1 MEVLMTKEV
10 LKKNTKRQ
18 DAMDSITASPK
29 AAENLKQLS
38 GKYKNDEDF
47 LLDAIEK
54 QPAVYMYVDKKFKND
69 PEFVRKAIVRNPDVL
84 GHMGNSEEQ
93 SVTDINSAY
102 YYLDLVK
109 GDEEKTERLKKHF
122 SADVI
127 NKLEEAS
134 RPLDRGSASRRRVK
148 EKTNNQPV
156 DKEKEKATSKLWNL
170 IYNSSLDSAVGKNGK
185 TLRTIF
191 EEIYNEA
198 EEVAGA
204 DKYDMVMNSL
214 TRELAEQFGAEY
226 VKDLGKQSA
235 ALTKLLNDA
244 NVDLGKKNVQGQ
256 GLAYIFATKSKN
268 PYVWWVLKT
277 NGKLDISD
285 AEMKKIE
292 KVKSADPIFVAEI
305 KKYKEQKEN
314 ERTTQNTTVDSAQSV
329 AQQGSETV
337 QVTEPAKPKENN
349 GQTEQTVVTPKEETA
364 EATAEG
370 TEKKKG
376 LFERLKARMQQRK
389 SDKATNKLYKLLT
402 KGPFNKDD
410 KEEADRL
417 IKEEGANIKKAVLR
431 MSKQNRYPDEA
442 WAYLTEKLP
451 ELKEVEEKLKP
462 KSKEGNNETVQAPV
476 ETPKEEAAEATAE
489 GTGKKKGLF
498 ERLKER
504 MQQRKSDKNQQKLNK
519 LLIKALK
526 ADEFDKNAVEDL
538 IQLGADI
545 TDPKI
550 IKSKT
555 KYSYNAQVFLD
566 YQKYLKKE
574 TAPVSEAT
582 YKLYKLLT
590 KETFD
595 EDDKKEADRLIKVE
609 GANVYEVDLPST
621 LHDKFSSEAEKYIE
635 EKELEK
641 FYTEKAE
648 AELKDKE
655 DVNKQLDAVLNAENC
670 DIKKAV
676 ELVKKGARLLKLR
689 EALDKSEQY
698 AENWLKLILEL
709 AVIKGKDNEIKQK
722 QEQEAL
728 YFKFLKDAKEGN
740 IDAVKEAIDK
750 GVNVDV
756 NWAFLDYLAQQ
767 NTKVHTEIQKMII
780 EAQKK
785 KNKRQTQNEEERDQ

>member
-1 MEVLMTKEV
+1 MGEYGSFNDKRGA
-10 LKKNTKRQ
+10 KKNKKRQ
-18 DAMDSITASPK
+18 DAMDSITKSPE
-29 AAENLKQLS
+29 AAGNLMQLS
-38 GKYKNDEDF
+38 RKYKNDEDF

-54 QPAVYMYVDKKFKND
+54 QPAVYMYVHKKFKND

-148 EKTNNQPV
+148 EKANNEPV

-226 VKDLGKQSA
+226 VKDLGKQGA

-314 ERTTQNTTVDSAQSV
+314 ERTTQNATADSAQPV
-329 AQQGSETV
+329 AQQSNENA
-337 QVTEPAKPKENN
+337 QVTEQANPKEND
-349 GQTEQTVVTPKEETA
+349 GQTEQTVVTSKKE
-364 EATAEG
+364 TAEG

-376 LFERLKARMQQRK
+376 LFERLKALMQQRK
-389 SDKATNKLYKLLT
+389 SDKK
-402 KGPFNKDD
+402 
-410 KEEADRL
+410 
-417 IKEEGANIKKAVLR
+417 
-431 MSKQNRYPDEA
+431 
-442 WAYLTEKLP
+442 
-451 ELKEVEEKLKP
+451 
-462 KSKEGNNETVQAPV
+462 
-476 ETPKEEAAEATAE
+476 
-489 GTGKKKGLF
+489 
-498 ERLKER
+498 
-504 MQQRKSDKNQQKLNK
+504 QQKLNK

-526 ADEFDKNAVEDL
+526 AGEFVKEAVEAL

-550 IKSKT
+550 IKGKT

-566 YQKYLKKE
+566 YQDYLKRE
-574 TAPVSEAT
+574 TEPVSEAT

-609 GANVYEVDLPST
+609 GANVFKILLPST
-621 LHDKFSSEAEKYIE
+621 RHDKFSPEAEKYIE

-655 DVNKQLDAVLNAENC
+655 DVNKQLDYTKEIAELKKFIRNINVKVTTKYKRDSMLELVEKIEKSDYLALLEKELGNVT
-670 DIKKAV
+670 DIKKKIQNAHDFSSD
-676 ELVKKGARLLKLR
+676 EEIKMMSAISQLSQIKEDVKNQKLSANCSWEKYIEIVNFIIQNSESSSKEFKDGMINLK
-689 EALDKSEQY
+689 KSLE
-698 AENWLKLILEL
+698 EL
-709 AVIKGKDNEIKQK
+709 A
-722 QEQEAL
+722 
-728 YFKFLKDAKEGN
+728 
-740 IDAVKEAIDK
+740 
-750 GVNVDV
+750 
-756 NWAFLDYLAQQ
+756 
-767 NTKVHTEIQKMII
+767 
-780 EAQKK
+780 
-785 KNKRQTQNEEERDQ
+785 QTQQSSEEEKE

>member
-1 MEVLMTKEV
+1 MGVYGNFKEKRDA
-10 LKKNTKRQ
+10 KKGTKRRE
-18 DAMDSITASPK
+18 AMESITASP
-29 AAENLKQLS
+29 AAAGNLKQLS
-38 GKYKNDEDF
+38 WIYKNDEDF

-54 QPAVYMYVDKKFKND
+54 QPAVYMYVGKKFKND
-69 PEFVRKAIVRNPDVL
+69 PEFVRMAIVRNPDVL

-134 RPLDRGSASRRRVK
+134 RPLERGSASRRRVK
-148 EKTNNQPV
+148 EKANNEQV
-156 DKEKEKATSKLWNL
+156 DKEKEKVTSKLWNL

-204 DKYDMVMNSL
+204 DKYAMVMNSL
-214 TRELAEQFGAEY
+214 TRELSEQFGAEY
-226 VKDLGKQSA
+226 VKDLSKQGA

-244 NVDLGKKNVQGQ
+244 NVDLGKKNAQGQ

-277 NGKLDISD
+277 NGKLDITD
-285 AEMKKIE
+285 EEMKKIE

-314 ERTTQNTTVDSAQSV
+314 ERTTQNTTVDSAQPV
-329 AQQGSETV
+329 AQQGNETV

-349 GQTEQTVVTPKEETA
+349 SQAEQTVVTPKEETA

-389 SDKATNKLYKLLT
+389 SDKK
-402 KGPFNKDD
+402 
-410 KEEADRL
+410 
-417 IKEEGANIKKAVLR
+417 
-431 MSKQNRYPDEA
+431 
-442 WAYLTEKLP
+442 
-451 ELKEVEEKLKP
+451 
-462 KSKEGNNETVQAPV
+462 
-476 ETPKEEAAEATAE
+476 
-489 GTGKKKGLF
+489 
-498 ERLKER
+498 
-504 MQQRKSDKNQQKLNK
+504 QQKLNK
-519 LLIKALK
+519 RLIKALK
-526 ADEFDKNAVEDL
+526 ADEFDKEAVEDL

-550 IKSKT
+550 IKGKT

-566 YQKYLKKE
+566 YQEYLKGE
-574 TAPVSEAT
+574 TKPVSEAT

-590 KETFD
+590 KEAFD

-609 GANVYEVDLPST
+609 GANVFKILLPST
-621 LHDKFSSEAEKYIE
+621 LHDKFSPEAEKYIN
-635 EKELEK
+635 EKEIEK
-641 FYTEKAE
+641 VYTEMAE
-648 AELKDKE
+648 AELKYKE
-655 DVNKQLDAVLNAENC
+655 DVNKQLDAVLNAKNC

-676 ELVKKGARLLKLR
+676 ELVKKGARLLEPL
-689 EALDKSEQY
+689 EALDRSEQY
-698 AENWLKLILEL
+698 VQNWLNLTCEL
-709 AVIKGKDNEIKQK
+709 AEIKYGKDNEIKQK

>member
-1 MEVLMTKEV
+1 MGVYGNSNDIKDV
-10 LKKNTKRQ
+10 KKHNKRQ
-18 DAMDSITASPK
+18 EAMDSITASPADAGK
-29 AAENLKQLS
+29 LKQLS
-38 GKYKNDEDF
+38 WIYKNDENF

-54 QPAVYMYVDKKFKND
+54 QPAVYMYVGKKFKND

-148 EKTNNQPV
+148 EKANNEPV

-204 DKYDMVMNSL
+204 DKYAMVMNSL

-226 VKDLGKQSA
+226 VKDLVKQGA
-235 ALTKLLNDA
+235 ALTKLLNDV
-244 NVDLGKKNVQGQ
+244 NVDLGKKNAQGQ

-292 KVKSADPIFVAEI
+292 KVKSADPIF
-305 KKYKEQKEN
+305 
-314 ERTTQNTTVDSAQSV
+314 
-329 AQQGSETV
+329 
-337 QVTEPAKPKENN
+337 EPAKPKENN
-349 GQTEQTVVTPKEETA
+349 DQAAEQTVETPKEE
-364 EATAEG
+364 TAEG

-417 IKEEGANIKKAVLR
+417 IKEEGANIKEAVLL

-476 ETPKEEAAEATAE
+476 ETPKEETAEATTE

-498 ERLKER
+498 ERLKAR

-526 ADEFDKNAVEDL
+526 ADEFDKETVEEL
-538 IQLGADI
+538 IQQGADI

-550 IKSKT
+550 IKGKT

-566 YQKYLKKE
+566 YQEYLKRE

-655 DVNKQLDAVLNAENC
+655 DVNKQLDAVLNTKDC

-698 AENWLKLILEL
+698 AENWLKLIIEL

-740 IDAVKEAIDK
+740 IDAVKKAIDK

-785 KNKRQTQNEEERDQ
+785 KNKRQTQNEEEREQ